1 MDGCGQELSGRNSL
15 KKPRRLKEE
24 TMDRGIVE
32 ELQGTRKGCSS
43 SSIAVAIKAC
53 YLLESG
59 TVSNARI
66 SALFCRLAARLVEH
80 VCLPVASTDPHSRA

>member
-1 MDGCGQELSGRNSL
+1 MSGRNSL

-43 SSIAVAIKAC
+43 SSSIAVAIKAC
-53 YLLESG
+53 FLIESG